1 MATAINPQAK
11 PKRSLLILMA
21 AFIIPVVLAKLALDF
36 NWFEQGATNKG
47 ELLQPVENLQ
57 PLLSEQSPKWRVM
70 YIVPAQCGNECE
82 NAIA

>member
-47 ELLQPVENLQ
+47 ALGQPV
-57 PLLSEQSPKWRVM
+57 
-70 YIVPAQCGNECE
+70 
-82 NAIA
+82 